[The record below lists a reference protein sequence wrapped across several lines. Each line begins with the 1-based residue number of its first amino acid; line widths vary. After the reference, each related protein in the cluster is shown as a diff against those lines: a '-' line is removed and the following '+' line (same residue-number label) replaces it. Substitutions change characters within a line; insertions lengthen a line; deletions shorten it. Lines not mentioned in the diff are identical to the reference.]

1 MAASAKIRTRRPP
14 LVAPSEEMRAWSAA
28 LEKELLSWPQVS
40 IKPMFGFRAAY
51 RGKRIFAA
59 LPRTRALV
67 GSNLVEFKLQPPPRR
82 LVEKAARDPR
92 VRISAMSHAGWA
104 SFELTKHADLRSA
117 LEWLDE
123 AWRAAKPNAKLKM
136 QNAKLK
142 TKR

>member
-1 MAASAKIRTRRPP
+1 MAATNRRPRPP

-28 LEKELLSWPQVS
+28 LEKELLTWPQVS

-67 GSNLVEFKLQPPPRR
+67 GSNLVEFKLQPPPKR
-82 LVEKAARDPR
+82 LVEKAAHDPR

-104 SFELTKHADLRSA
+104 SFELTKHADLRDA
-117 LEWLDE
+117 LEWLD
-123 AWRAAKPNAKLKM
+123 RAYSNAKLKIK
-136 QNAKLK
+136 NAKLR